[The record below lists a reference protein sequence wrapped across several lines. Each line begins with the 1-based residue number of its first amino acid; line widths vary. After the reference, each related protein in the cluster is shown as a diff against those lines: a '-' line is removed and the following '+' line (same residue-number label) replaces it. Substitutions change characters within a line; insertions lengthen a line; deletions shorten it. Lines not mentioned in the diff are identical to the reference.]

1 MVQPTAVKQ
10 LLIEPFGGLAGDM
23 FLAALLDLGDERF
36 DLAQLQRLATE
47 LVPEGCQLELARTQR
62 ASISALSLLVQTPE
76 SAHPPHRHLSDL
88 LEMLDACSLGIDATE
103 RAGRVLRRIA
113 EAEAQ
118 VHGTSVEGVHFH
130 EVGAVDT
137 LIDVA
142 GACLGLERL
151 GLERVLSTTPYAG
164 SGSVR
169 CAHGEMPVPAPG
181 TLGILRGLP
190 FQRGPGGE
198 RLTPTGAALLAEFVD
213 HFEPSEAL
221 ISHAVGYG
229 AGQRD
234 PEQGPP
240 NLVRLS
246 LVESSSSIGND
257 PGYETAWLLECN
269 LDDASGEELGFLL
282 QELRS
287 HGALEAWS
295 APVQMKKDRPGV
307 ILSALARA
315 EQRAALERLC
325 FEHSPT
331 LGLRWSVVQRRECER
346 ELLELQIDG
355 ERMRFKL
362 RLPMAGRPR
371 AGDLFV
377 EYDDLARLARK
388 RGQGLREVERQVLAQ
403 ARAAFELGA

>member
-1 MVQPTAVKQ
+1 M
-10 LLIEPFGGLAGDM
+10 AGDM

-36 DLAQLQRLATE
+36 QLEQLQHLATE
-47 LVPEGCQLELARTQR
+47 LVPEGCQLELVRTQR
-62 ASISALSLLVQTPE
+62 ASISALSLSVVTPE

-88 LEMLDACSLGIDATE
+88 LRMLESSPLGSGATQ

-113 EAEAQ
+113 EAEAK
-118 VHGTSVEGVHFH
+118 VHGTSVEAVHFH

-151 GLERVLSTTPYAG
+151 GIERVLSSTPYAG
-164 SGSVR
+164 GGSVR

-181 TLGILRGLP
+181 TLGILQGLP
-190 FQRGPGGE
+190 YMLGEGGE

-213 HFEPSEAL
+213 QFEPKEAL
-221 ISHAVGYG
+221 ISRAVGYG

-234 PEQGPP
+234 PEKGPP

-246 LVESSSSIGND
+246 IVESNSPIES
-257 PGYETAWLLECN
+257 PGEYSPAWLLECN
-269 LDDASGEELGFLL
+269 LDDARGEELGFLL

-295 APVQMKKDRPGV
+295 VPVQMKKDRPGV
-307 ILSALARA
+307 IVSALARA
-315 EQRAALERLC
+315 ADRAGLERLC

-331 LGLRWSVVQRRECER
+331 LGLRWSAVQRRECER
-346 ELLELQIDG
+346 EERELTIDG
-355 ERMRFKL
+355 ERVRFKL
-362 RLPMAGRPR
+362 RFPSEGRAR

-377 EYDDLARLARK
+377 EYDDLARVARK
-388 RGQGLREVERQVLAQ
+388 RGQGLREVERQLLEA
-403 ARAAFELGA
+403 ARTAFELDD